1 MNNNV
6 DYDEMFGTNSAPKT
20 DRERQYEERCRQDA
34 AERNGLTETVEDF
47 RRRPKNRE
55 SFFDRSDTFT
65 ELQEAR
71 DPFSRYRRRET
82 SFLDVIVE
90 YVDGFLVGTL
100 FAVITWLLTQSKT
113 PVIIAGLIGFIAGLV
128 LQFHLHDG
136 LSGKATFKRSLP
148 AVIVAVIVAVYSLF
162 TL

>member
-6 DYDEMFGTNSAPKT
+6 DYDEMFGTDSAPKT

-82 SFLDVIVE
+82 SFLD
-90 YVDGFLVGTL
+90 L

-128 LQFHLHDG
+128 LQFHVHDG